1 MSLNTR
7 IAGRFRKVRN
17 ARARVPYGRATIVSG
32 SLTTTDG
39 VPVTNQPVAFTSLA
53 RQLGAASQPLGTA
66 TTDARGRFRFRVP
79 AGPSRELTVT
89 YPGTPG
95 YLQRSR
101 ELWLITRANATI
113 RASTSVIS
121 GMRRVRFSGR
131 LGLIGAGLPAGGKQV
146 ELQARQGRRWTTID
160 TARADGPRAAWSG
173 HVPFSGRPGRY
184 RVRLR
189 IPREA
194 ATFPYE
200 LGYSRS
206 VVIRVR

>member
-1 MSLNTR
+1 MSLKKR
-7 IAGRFRKVRN
+7 ISGRFSKVRN

-39 VPVTNQPVAFTSLA
+39 APVPNQPIAVTSIA
-53 RQLGAASQPLGTA
+53 RQLGATSQPVTA
-66 TTDARGRFRFRVP
+66 AVTDARGRFRLTVP
-79 AGPSRELTVT
+79 AGPSRDLTVS

-101 ELWLITRANATI
+101 GLWLLTRASASI
-113 RASTSVIS
+113 RASSEVIS

-131 LGLIGAGLPAGGKQV
+131 LGLIGAGLPAGGKSV
-146 ELQARQGRRWTTID
+146 ELQAQQGGRWTTID
-160 TARADGPRAAWSG
+160 TGRADGPTAAWSG

-189 IPREA
+189 IPRDA